1 MNTDK
6 RSLPFDEL
14 DGLLLDVPDSPSTR
28 FSAPNGFS
36 DWLLGLNW
44 LFIFTVVLP
53 TTAAVI
59 YYGFIATP
67 VYVSHSSF
75 TVQSVKE
82 QESSGGGG
90 IASLLKG
97 SSSGSA
103 DADIADVEE
112 FIQSRDALRQ
122 LIKEADLP
130 GAFGNSKI
138 DFFARFGGGTR
149 WWDRSFEGLY
159 RYYSKRILD
168 VETSELDSSIIEI
181 QVKAFSPEEA
191 ALINSKL
198 LDMGETL
205 VNALNERLQQDMVR
219 FAQMEV
225 DDAEKAA
232 EAAYVALAAYRNA
245 NTIVDPT
252 QQSSLQLN
260 LIQTLQEKL
269 IETRNQLAEV
279 TRSSENNPQ
288 IPSLQRQVDR
298 LESEIQAEMAK
309 TAGATSSFSSKA
321 SRYEKLMFEKDFSEK
336 QLTDA
341 LTFLDTSRNEAQR
354 KQLYLKRIVE
364 PDAPDFANEPRRM
377 RNILATMVAGF
388 VIWGVLA
395 LFAAGVRE
403 HQQ

>member
-1 MNTDK
+1 
-6 RSLPFDEL
+6 
-14 DGLLLDVPDSPSTR
+14 
-28 FSAPNGFS
+28 
-36 DWLLGLNW
+36 
-44 LFIFTVVLP
+44 
-53 TTAAVI
+53 
-59 YYGFIATP
+59 
-67 VYVSHSSF
+67 
-75 TVQSVKE
+75 
-82 QESSGGGG
+82 
-90 IASLLKG
+90 
-97 SSSGSA
+97 
-103 DADIADVEE
+103 
-112 FIQSRDALRQ
+112 
-122 LIKEADLP
+122 
-130 GAFGNSKI
+130 
-138 DFFARFGGGTR
+138 
-149 WWDRSFEGLY
+149 
-159 RYYSKRILD
+159 
-168 VETSELDSSIIEI
+168 
-181 QVKAFSPEEA
+181 
-191 ALINSKL
+191 
-198 LDMGETL
+198 
-205 VNALNERLQQDMVR
+205 
-219 FAQMEV
+219 MEV